1 MAEANEQISHEE
13 VEGLFK
19 TNPERLG
26 KAVRVREKKK
36 KRKAN

>member
-26 KAVRVREKKK
+26 KAVRVRAKKK